1 MNAAYLHLLVN
12 HFPVVL
18 SVVGAGMILLA
29 VFMRRPA
36 FWRFGLTCL
45 LLAGI
50 AAIPVYFTGRSAGG
64 IMEKMWYVTR
74 ESVHDHEEAG
84 ELALWVLLGVG
95 LVSGYTLWRTSTRPA
110 PGVTAFPGW
119 LQTLAVL
126 GALAAAIFAG
136 YAAYEGGKIVH
147 ESPRLANPL
156 GGNVRL
162 VPGDTT
168 PQSPR

>member
-29 VFMRRPA
+29 IVMRRPG

-45 LLAGI
+45 FLAGI
-50 AAIPVYFTGRSAGG
+50 AAIPTFFSGRGAEDT
-64 IMEKMWYVTR
+64 MEKMWYVTR
-74 ESVHDHEEAG
+74 GSIHEHEEAG
-84 ELALWVLLGVG
+84 EMALWVLLGVG
-95 LVSGYTLWRTSTRPA
+95 LISGYTLWRTGSRPA

-119 LQTLAVL
+119 LQVLAVL
-126 GALAAAIFAG
+126 GALAAAGFAG
-136 YAAYEGGKIVH
+136 YAAFKGGKIVH

-156 GGNVRL
+156 GGDVRL
-162 VPGDTT
+162 VPADTT